1 MRVSDRMIFA
11 NATRH
16 AGDARARVEKAA
28 AETAT
33 GVRVRHPGDDPA
45 AMGQLVAGTAAL
57 ARYESIRQ
65 AADGAHDELVQADAA
80 LGSVATMVRRA
91 EQLAVQLA
99 NDTYD
104 ARARAAAAS
113 EVEALIEGIT
123 AALNTSHG
131 GRHLFG
137 GTNASVPPFETDGTF
152 HGDGGARLVEIAPGV
167 FEDVA
172 PSAVA
177 ITGSGGSP
185 SLHAVLSGL
194 ATALAGNDVAGIRAA
209 IQDVGEVGSR
219 IAGERARLGGSMQV
233 LETASAVALEGRD
246 AAKGLVARL
255 TEADVV
261 EAASELALSQRAL
274 EAALSAAAQSFRLTL
289 LDEL

>member
-1 MRVSDRMIFA
+1 MRVTDRMIFA
-11 NATRH
+11 NATRN
-16 AGDARARVEKAA
+16 AGNAHARVAKAA
-28 AETAT
+28 EETAT
-33 GVRVRHPGDDPA
+33 GLRVRHPGDAPG
-45 AMGQLVAGTAAL
+45 AMGQVVAGRAAI
-57 ARYESIRQ
+57 ARYESIRR
-65 AADGAHDELVQADAA
+65 AADGARDELVQADAA
-80 LGSVATMVRRA
+80 LATVATLVRRA

-104 ARARAAAAS
+104 AKDRAAAAA

-123 AALNTSHG
+123 AALNASHG

-137 GTNASVPPFETDGTF
+137 GTHASVPPFETDGTF

-172 PSAVA
+172 PSADA
-177 ITGSGGSP
+177 ITGAPG
-185 SLHAVLSGL
+185 LHAVLGGL
-194 ATALAGNDVAGIRAA
+194 AAALAGNDVDAIRAA
-209 IQDVGEVGSR
+209 IDGLGAVSSR
-219 IAGERARLGGSMQV
+219 IAAERARIGGSMQV
-233 LETASAVALEGRD
+233 LETAAAVALEGRD
-246 AAKGLVARL
+246 AAKAMVAHL

-274 EAALSAAAQSFRLTL
+274 EAALSAAAASFRLTL